1 LGEMKPP
8 RKSRGAPP
16 KNAARAHYDQLMKQG
31 MGNSEACRIVGIS
44 RSSGTRWRHGHSV
57 VLKSGDIKRIA
68 PISHQRPV
76 VISARF
82 LSESERITIAD
93 LLHAGRSIR
102 AIATEL
108 GRSPSTVSREIRRN
122 IHEPSGNYRPRT
134 AQRSAE
140 RRRSRQR
147 TGKIAANPALQEF
160 VREHLKQRWSPRQIS
175 NRLRAEFPGQPDMH
189 VVPET
194 VYQALYGR
202 GSLDL
207 AVDPGVSLR
216 SGRTGRRPRRR
227 KEHRTKRFPDMVMI
241 RDRPAEVIGR
251 LVPGHWEGDLI
262 IGKNGRSAIATLVE
276 RTTRFIILVHL
287 AGNRGA
293 ENLRDRL
300 TEAMRPLPAHLRRSL
315 TWDQG
320 TEMACHQDF
329 TRKTL
334 IPVYFCDPASPWQRG
349 SNENTNGLLRQYFP
363 KGTDLDVHT
372 HEHLARVA
380 AELNQRPREILG
392 WQSPMEHLTRLTSP
406 STEP

>member
-1 LGEMKPP
+1 MNRRRTLNCVSDGRKVSHYDGLARSLQHLSDWELQLVDMK
-8 RKSRGAPP
+8 RAKKSRGAPP

-44 RSSGTRWRHGHSV
+44 RSSGTRWRHGHTV
-57 VLKSGDIKRIA
+57 VLKSGDIKKYA
-68 PISHQRPV
+68 PISRQRRA

-93 LLHAGRSIR
+93 LLHARRSIR
-102 AIATEL
+102 AIAMEL

-140 RRRSRQR
+140 RRRSRPR
-147 TGKIAANPALQEF
+147 PGKIASNQELREF

-175 NRLRAEFPGQPDMH
+175 NRLRADFPGQPEMH
-189 VVPET
+189 IVPET

-207 AVDPGVSLR
+207 AVDPAVSLR
-216 SGRTGRRPRRR
+216 SGRTGRRPRSRR
-227 KEHRTKRFPDMVMI
+227 EHRTKRFPDMVMI

-251 LVPGHWEGDLI
+251 SVPGHWEGDLI
-262 IGKNGRSAIATLVE
+262 IGKGSSSAIATLVE
-276 RTTRFIILVHL
+276 RTTRFIVLVHL

-300 TEAMRPLPAHLRRSL
+300 AESMGSLPVHLRRSL

-329 TRKTL
+329 TRQTQ

-349 SNENTNGLLRQYFP
+349 SNENTNGLLEWSP
-363 KGTDLDVHT
+363 KVGH
-372 HEHLARVA
+372 R
-380 AELNQRPREILG
+380 I
-392 WQSPMEHLTRLTSP
+392 
-406 STEP
+406 

>member
-1 LGEMKPP
+1 
-8 RKSRGAPP
+8 
-16 KNAARAHYDQLMKQG
+16 MKQG
-31 MGNSEACRIVGIS
+31 IGNSEACRIVGIS
-44 RSSGTRWRHGHSV
+44 RSSGTRWRHGHTV
-57 VLKSGDIKRIA
+57 ILKSGDIKKYA
-68 PISHQRPV
+68 PISHQRPA

-82 LSESERITIAD
+82 LSESERIAIAD
-93 LLHAGRSIR
+93 LLHARRSIR
-102 AIATEL
+102 AIAMEL

-147 TGKIAANPALQEF
+147 TGKIARNPELRDF
-160 VREHLKQRWSPRQIS
+160 VREHLEQRWSPRQIS
-175 NRLRAEFPGQPDMH
+175 NRLRAVFPEQPEMH

-202 GSLDL
+202 GGFDL
-207 AVDPGVSLR
+207 AVNPAVSLR
-216 SGRTGRRPRRR
+216 TGRTGRRPRRR

-241 RDRPAEVIGR
+241 RDRPPEVTSR

-262 IGKNGRSAIATLVE
+262 IGKGSRSAIATLVE
-276 RTTRFIILVHL
+276 RTTRLLILVHI

-300 TEAMRPLPAHLRRSL
+300 AETMSCLPAHLRRSL

-329 TRKTL
+329 TRRTL

-349 SNENTNGLLRQYFP
+349 SNENSNGLLRQYFP
-363 KGTDLDVHT
+363 KGTDLAAHT
-372 HEHLARVA
+372 PEHLAIVA
-380 AELNQRPREILG
+380 DQLNRRPREVLG
-392 WQSPMEHLTRLTSP
+392 WKTPLEHLTRLASP
-406 STEP
+406 LIDS

>member
-1 LGEMKPP
+1 
-8 RKSRGAPP
+8 
-16 KNAARAHYDQLMKQG
+16 MKQG

-44 RSSGTRWRHGHSV
+44 RSSGTRWRHGHTV
-57 VLKSGDIKRIA
+57 VLKSGNIKKYA
-68 PISHQRPV
+68 PISHQKPA

-93 LLHAGRSIR
+93 LLHARLSIR
-102 AIATEL
+102 AIALEL

-140 RRRSRQR
+140 RRRSRHR
-147 TGKIAANPALQEF
+147 NGKISSNPELREF

-175 NRLRAEFPGQPDMH
+175 NRLRTDFPGQPEMH
-189 VVPET
+189 IVPET

-207 AVDPGVSLR
+207 AVDPAVSLR

-227 KEHRTKRFPDMVMI
+227 KEHRIRRFPDMVMI

-262 IGKNGRSAIATLVE
+262 IGKGSRSAIATLVE

-300 TEAMRPLPAHLRRSL
+300 AETMSPLPAHLRRSL

-329 TRKTL
+329 TRQTL

-363 KGTDLDVHT
+363 KGTDLGVHSP
-372 HEHLARVA
+372 EHLTTVA
-380 AELNQRPREILG
+380 AELNRRPREILG
-392 WQSPMEHLTRLTSP
+392 WRSPMEHLARLTSP
-406 STEP
+406 TIEP